1 MSIRV
6 TQNIL
11 NSNMLYNLQRNN
23 KMMETYQDQLSTGKK
38 INKPSDNPVTAV
50 RGMFYRSSL
59 SEIDQYKRNMD
70 HGLSWMTSTDE
81 ALNEVTEVM
90 QRVREL
96 TVQGLNGTNDATSRT
111 AIAEE
116 INQLKNHLGEIA
128 NTQFAGKYIFA
139 GTDIKN
145 PPFNADSTIPNSP
158 KEFRNNNQEVLE
170 LEVGAKSNIQIN
182 VRGIDIFNN
191 QDIGGVF
198 SVLSDIVDEFR
209 NSSES
214 NSNHLDKLD
223 SQMDNILKERSE
235 LGARMNRIELSMSR
249 IDGIEVSTTRLLSQ
263 EEDID
268 ISQVIVNLKAQENVQ
283 RAALSAGARII
294 QPSLV
299 DFLR

>member
-11 NSNMLYNLQRNN
+11 NSNMLFNLQRNN

-59 SEIDQYKRNMD
+59 NEIEQYKRNLD

-96 TVQGLNGTNDATSRT
+96 TVQGLNGTNDANSRT

-145 PPFNADSTIPNSP
+145 PPYNADPTIPNSP
-158 KEFRNNNQEVLE
+158 REFRNNNQEVLE

-182 VRGIDIFNN
+182 IRGMDIFNN

-198 SVLSDIVDEFR
+198 KVLSDIVDKFR
-209 NSSES
+209 NSNE
-214 NSNHLDKLD
+214 NDSNHLDKLD
-223 SQMDNILKERSE
+223 SQIDNILKERSE
-235 LGARMNRIELSMSR
+235 LGARMNRIELAMSR
-249 IDGIEVSTTRLLSQ
+249 MDGIEVSTTRLLSQ

>member
-11 NSNMLYNLQRNN
+11 NSNMLFNLQRNN
-23 KMMETYQDQLSTGKK
+23 KIMETYQDQLSTGKK

-59 SEIDQYKRNMD
+59 NEIEQYKRNLD

-96 TVQGLNGTNDATSRT
+96 TVQGLNGTNDANSRT

-139 GTDIKN
+139 GTDLKN
-145 PPFNADSTIPNSP
+145 PPFDVDATIPNSP
-158 KEFRNNNQEVLE
+158 REFRNNNQEVLE

-182 VRGIDIFNN
+182 VRGMDIFNN

-198 SVLSDIVDEFR
+198 KVLSDIVDQFR
-209 NSSES
+209 NSNE
-214 NSNHLDKLD
+214 NDSNHLDKLD
-223 SQMDNILKERSE
+223 SQIDNILKERSE
-235 LGARMNRIELSMSR
+235 LGARMNRIELAMSR
-249 IDGIEVSTTRLLSQ
+249 MDGIEVSTTRLLSQ

>member
-11 NSNMLYNLQRNN
+11 NSNMLFNLQRNN
-23 KMMETYQDQLSTGKK
+23 KMMETLQDQLSTGKK

-59 SEIDQYKRNMD
+59 NEIEQYKRNLD
-70 HGLSWMTSTDE
+70 HGLSWMTATDE

-96 TVQGLNGTNDATSRT
+96 TVQGLNGTNDSTSRS

-128 NTQFAGKYIFA
+128 NTQFSGKYIFA
-139 GTDIKN
+139 GTDLKN
-145 PPFNADSTIPNSP
+145 PPFDADSTIANSP

-170 LEVGAKSNIQIN
+170 LEVGVKSNIQIN
-182 VRGIDIFNN
+182 VRGMDIFNN

-198 SVLSDIVDEFR
+198 TVLSDIVDQFR
-209 NSSES
+209 NSDEN

-235 LGARMNRIELSMSR
+235 LGARMNRIELAMSR
-249 IDGIEVSTTRLLSQ
+249 IDGIEVSTTRLLSE
-263 EEDID
+263 EEDVD

>member
-1 MSIRV
+1 
-6 TQNIL
+6 
-11 NSNMLYNLQRNN
+11 
-23 KMMETYQDQLSTGKK
+23 METLQDQLSTGKK

-59 SEIDQYKRNMD
+59 NEIEQYKRNLD
-70 HGLSWMTSTDE
+70 HGLSWMTATDE

-96 TVQGLNGTNDATSRT
+96 TVQGLNGTNDATSRS

-128 NTQFAGKYIFA
+128 NTQFSGKYIFA
-139 GTDIKN
+139 GTDLKN
-145 PPFNADSTIPNSP
+145 PPFDADSTIANSP

-170 LEVGAKSNIQIN
+170 LEVGVKSNIQIN
-182 VRGIDIFNN
+182 VRGMDIFNN

-198 SVLSDIVDEFR
+198 TVLSDIVDQFK
-209 NSSES
+209 
-214 NSNHLDKLD
+214 NSNENNSDHLNKLD

-235 LGARMNRIELSMSR
+235 LGARMNRIELAMSR
-249 IDGIEVSTTRLLSQ
+249 IDGIEVSTTRLLSE
-263 EEDID
+263 EEDVD

>member
-11 NSNMLYNLQRNN
+11 NSNMLFNLQRNN
-23 KMMETYQDQLSTGKK
+23 KTMETYQDQLSTGKK

-59 SEIDQYKRNMD
+59 SEIEQYKRNLD

-81 ALNEVTEVM
+81 ALNEVTEVV

-96 TVQGLNGTNDATSRT
+96 TVQGLNGTNDETSRS

-128 NTQFAGKYIFA
+128 NTQFSGKYIFA

-145 PPFNADSTIPNSP
+145 PPFDTDANIANST
-158 KEFRNNNQEVLE
+158 KEFRNDNPELLE
-170 LEVGAKSNIQIN
+170 LEAGFKSNIQIN

-191 QDIGGVF
+191 QDIGGLF
-198 SVLSDIVDEFR
+198 NVLTDIVDQFR
-209 NSSES
+209 NSNEN
-214 NSNHLDKLD
+214 NSDHLKKLD
-223 SQMDNILKERSE
+223 NQIDNILRERAE
-235 LGARMNRIELSMSR
+235 LGARMNRIELAMSR
-249 IDGIEVSTTRLLSQ
+249 IDGIEVSTTNLLSK
-263 EEDID
+263 EEDVD
-268 ISQVIVNLKAQENVQ
+268 IAQVIVNLKAQENVQ

>member
-11 NSNMLYNLQRNN
+11 NSNMLFNLQRNN
-23 KMMETYQDQLSTGKK
+23 KMMETLQDQLSTGKK

-59 SEIDQYKRNMD
+59 NEIEQYKRNLD
-70 HGLSWMTSTDE
+70 HGLSWMTATDE

-96 TVQGLNGTNDATSRT
+96 TVQGLNGTNDATSRS

-128 NTQFAGKYIFA
+128 NTQFSGKYIFA
-139 GTDIKN
+139 GTDLKN
-145 PPFNADSTIPNSP
+145 PPFDADSTIANSP

-170 LEVGAKSNIQIN
+170 LEVGVKSNIQIN
-182 VRGIDIFNN
+182 VRGMDIFNN

-198 SVLSDIVDEFR
+198 TVLSDIVDQFK
-209 NSSES
+209 
-214 NSNHLDKLD
+214 NSNENNSDHLNKLD

-235 LGARMNRIELSMSR
+235 LGARMNRIELAMSR
-249 IDGIEVSTTRLLSQ
+249 IDGIEVSTTRLLSE
-263 EEDID
+263 EEDVD

>member
-1 MSIRV
+1 
-6 TQNIL
+6 
-11 NSNMLYNLQRNN
+11 
-23 KMMETYQDQLSTGKK
+23 METLQDQLSTGKK

-59 SEIDQYKRNMD
+59 NEIEQYKRNLD
-70 HGLSWMTSTDE
+70 HGLSWMTATDE

-96 TVQGLNGTNDATSRT
+96 TVQGLNGTNDSTSRS

-128 NTQFAGKYIFA
+128 NTQFSGKYIFA
-139 GTDIKN
+139 GTDLKN
-145 PPFNADSTIPNSP
+145 PPFDADSTIANSP

-170 LEVGAKSNIQIN
+170 LDVGVKSNIQIN
-182 VRGIDIFNN
+182 VRGMDIFNN

-198 SVLSDIVDEFR
+198 TVLSDIVDQFR
-209 NSSES
+209 NSDEN

-235 LGARMNRIELSMSR
+235 LGARMNRIELAMSR
-249 IDGIEVSTTRLLSQ
+249 IDGIEVSTTRLLSE
-263 EEDID
+263 EEDVD

>member
-11 NSNMLYNLQRNN
+11 NSNMLFNLQRNN

-59 SEIDQYKRNMD
+59 NEIDQFKRNLD

-81 ALNEVTEVM
+81 ALNEVTEVL

-96 TVQGLNGTNDATSRT
+96 TVQGSNGTNDSTART

-128 NTQFAGKYIFA
+128 NSQFSGKYIFA
-139 GTDIKN
+139 GTDVKN
-145 PPFNADSTIPNSP
+145 PPFGVDTTIANSSG
-158 KEFRNNNQEVLE
+158 EFINKNQEVLE
-170 LEVGAKSNIQIN
+170 LEVWLKSNIQMN
-182 VRGIDIFNN
+182 VRGVDIFNN

-198 SVLSDIVDEFR
+198 TVLSDIVDQFR
-209 NSSES
+209 DS
-214 NSNHLDKLD
+214 NETDSNHLSSLD
-223 SQMDNILKERSE
+223 SQIDNILKERSE
-235 LGARMNRIELSMSR
+235 LGARMNRIELAMSR
-249 IDGIEVSTTRLLSQ
+249 MDGIEVSTTRLLSQ

-268 ISQVIVNLKAQENVQ
+268 ISQVIINLKAQENVQ

>member
-11 NSNMLYNLQRNN
+11 NSNMLFNLQRNN

-59 SEIDQYKRNMD
+59 NEIDQFKRNLD

-81 ALNEVTEVM
+81 ALNEVTEVL

-96 TVQGLNGTNDATSRT
+96 TVQGSNGTNDSTART

-128 NTQFAGKYIFA
+128 NSQFSGKYIFA
-139 GTDIKN
+139 GTDVKN
-145 PPFNADSTIPNSP
+145 PPFGVDTTIANSSG
-158 KEFRNNNQEVLE
+158 EFINKNQEVLE
-170 LEVGAKSNIQIN
+170 LEVGLKSNIQMN
-182 VRGIDIFNN
+182 VRGVDIFNN

-198 SVLSDIVDEFR
+198 TVLSDIVDQFR
-209 NSSES
+209 DS
-214 NSNHLDKLD
+214 NETDSNHLSRLD
-223 SQMDNILKERSE
+223 SQIDNILKERSE
-235 LGARMNRIELSMSR
+235 LGARMNRIELAMSR
-249 IDGIEVSTTRLLSQ
+249 MDGIEVSTTRLLSQ

-268 ISQVIVNLKAQENVQ
+268 ISQVIINLKAQENVQ

>member
-11 NSNMLYNLQRNN
+11 NSNMLFNLQRNN
-23 KMMETYQDQLSTGKK
+23 KMMETLQDQLSTGKK

-59 SEIDQYKRNMD
+59 NEIEQYKRNLD
-70 HGLSWMTSTDE
+70 HGLSWMTATDE

-96 TVQGLNGTNDATSRT
+96 TVQGLNGTNDATSRS

-128 NTQFAGKYIFA
+128 NTQFSGKYIFA
-139 GTDIKN
+139 GTDLKN
-145 PPFNADSTIPNSP
+145 PPFDADSTIANSP

-170 LEVGAKSNIQIN
+170 LEVGVKSNIQIN
-182 VRGIDIFNN
+182 VRGMDIFNN

-198 SVLSDIVDEFR
+198 TVLSDIVDQFR
-209 NSSES
+209 NSDEN

-235 LGARMNRIELSMSR
+235 LGARMNRIELAMSR
-249 IDGIEVSTTRLLSQ
+249 IDGIEVSTTRLLSE
-263 EEDID
+263 EEDVD